1 MPVEGSWKD
10 DNNDINDLSIIAK
23 NFKREGS
30 RIRWVTYQ
38 GIPATENFVLL
49 NQSSKSYRKTAPLT
63 SAEQPFMS
71 FSEREL
77 GILFWQNAA
86 LKEKLQELVLVDF
99 EDKSIIPSKNDLSMW
114 LQGKI
119 PGFLIIEMLSNIGR
133 NEPCKGP
140 RDFKDSTPD
149 VADLWRYVPDQIK
162 TLGIDIGQ
170 ACVLGTSAL
179 LPKNDDP
186 GSMTTASG
194 SKDAD
199 RHEQLLRGYNS
210 NFRSCNLLQLRSEA
224 EDCIPAH
231 IQAHKMDEE
240 QKSIVPGDGVKSIS
254 DIETKLPPLRSEG
267 ASFASHVTELGIIKG
282 QLNEFYNG
290 DNRFMKHKWDAK
302 GPEMRSTNS

>member
-1 MPVEGSWKD
+1 MTS
-10 DNNDINDLSIIAK
+10 K

-140 RDFKDSTPD
+140 RDFKDSTP
-149 VADLWRYVPDQIK
+149 VMDLSMIREYVQS
-162 TLGIDIGQ
+162 TRQ
-170 ACVLGTSAL
+170 ANS
-179 LPKNDDP
+179 DP
-186 GSMTTASG
+186 MTYEGCGYIHRGSIRAG
-194 SKDAD
+194 EF
-199 RHEQLLRGYNS
+199 RLQLLA
-210 NFRSCNLLQLRSEA
+210 F
-224 EDCIPAH
+224 
-231 IQAHKMDEE
+231 
-240 QKSIVPGDGVKSIS
+240 
-254 DIETKLPPLRSEG
+254 KLK
-267 ASFASHVTELGIIKG
+267 EL
-282 QLNEFYNG
+282 
-290 DNRFMKHKWDAK
+290 
-302 GPEMRSTNS
+302 